1 MFIVIRS
8 LLNTAGVATVSMLDY
23 TALFC
28 RSMDLFE
35 SSVEMEGNETAFCT
49 ITGI

>member
-1 MFIVIRS
+1 MHS
-8 LLNTAGVATVSMLDY
+8 LLNTAGIGTVSILDY

-28 RSMDLFE
+28 SSMDLFE
-35 SSVEMEGNETAFCT
+35 VSVEGNETAFCT